1 MILCGSSFICIWGNI
16 IYLGKHLPVTS
27 YIVTLMRQLLN
38 KGYWLVSVN
47 FYTSQF
53 TNLLIDHQTHTYGTL
68 RQNRKDSQT
77 GIKKKIK
84 RVSSF

>member
-16 IYLGKHLPVTS
+16 IYLGKHLPVT
-27 YIVTLMRQLLN
+27 LMRQLLN
-38 KGYWLVSVN
+38 KGLVSVN

-77 GIKKKIK
+77 GIKKK
-84 RVSSF
+84 SSESVAFKEGKS